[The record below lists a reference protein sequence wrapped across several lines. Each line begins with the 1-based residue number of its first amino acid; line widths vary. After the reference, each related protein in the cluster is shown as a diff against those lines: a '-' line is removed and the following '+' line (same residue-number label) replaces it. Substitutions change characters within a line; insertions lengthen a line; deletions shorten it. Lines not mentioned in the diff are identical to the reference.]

1 MMIDVNH
8 ALVTRNSKS
17 RSEQGL
23 TLVEVLVALAILAIT
38 GAGLFG
44 ALQLSSS
51 VLATTDVRDTAK
63 DLAELQIEYVK
74 GLPYADSYT
83 AALIPPGNEGY
94 MVTVS
99 STSLRDGNLQK
110 ITVTVDHNGVQI
122 ISIDDYKVKW

>member
-8 ALVTRNSKS
+8 ALVTRDSKS

-74 GLPYADSYT
+74 GLPYADSYA

-94 MVTVS
+94 MATVS